1 MTLLETRFRAP
12 TEDDRD
18 DRLVAT
24 HRTREQL
31 DAGLAAIREA
41 PCEVGTLELI
51 ACRPALYERAVL
63 DAAALDVDGG
73 LVGDSWISRPSKT
86 PDRAPLLDAQV
97 TLMNARA
104 IALIA
109 GDRDRWPIAGDQLY
123 VDLDLSLDNLP
134 PGTRLQIGDAVL
146 EVSALPHTGCAKFS
160 ARFGADSARWINTPT
175 GRALNLRGINARVVS
190 SGQVRR
196 GDAIRKLA

>member
-1 MTLLETRFRAP
+1 
-12 TEDDRD
+12 
-18 DRLVAT
+18 
-24 HRTREQL
+24 
-31 DAGLAAIREA
+31 
-41 PCEVGTLELI
+41 
-51 ACRPALYERAVL
+51 
-63 DAAALDVDGG
+63 
-73 LVGDSWISRPSKT
+73 
-86 PDRAPLLDAQV
+86 
-97 TLMNARA
+97 MNARA

-160 ARFGADSARWINTPT
+160 ARFGADAARWINTPT